1 MTDPQEA
8 QSQVDQ
14 PTQVRDISDSMPDG
28 LQLALN
34 RAPTH
39 GFYVAFIFPW
49 GNFTRVIFR
58 RHPDAGESAKLPS
71 ATHLSQRYRGDLP
84 VEEPPLLE
92 ALSLIEA
99 MALDHSADRRSAIA
113 DEANRA
119 LKLLGEA
126 KP

>member
-1 MTDPQEA
+1 MPEPQEE

-14 PTQVRDISDSMPDG
+14 PTQVRDISDSMADG

-34 RAPTH
+34 RASEH

-71 ATHLSQRYRGDLP
+71 ATHLSQRYRGDVP
-84 VEEPPLLE
+84 IGEPTPAE

-99 MALDHSADRRSAIA
+99 MALDPSADRRSAIA

-126 KP
+126 T